1 MIKIISHEGNLS
13 AYNRIATHAL
23 RIKKGIKLAYNDIGV
38 AHTKQLKRDLNDKGA
53 KTGRLY
59 EVMVKG
65 RLKRHRASARG
76 QTPATLTG
84 LYERN
89 IQTDVSGGNELKFG
103 IGNKVQYS
111 ERLELASGLFR
122 PGLKNTIKKEER
134 NTETYF
140 EMCIDKALKE

>member
-1 MIKIISHEGNLS
+1 MIKIIAHRGNVS

-59 EVMVKG
+59 DVVVNG
-65 RLKRHRASARG
+65 RLRRHRASARG
-76 QTPATLTG
+76 QTPATLSG

-89 IQTDVSGGNELKFG
+89 IQTQVSGGNELKFG
-103 IGNKVQYS
+103 IGNNVQYS

-122 PGLKNTIKKEER
+122 PGLKNTIDKEER

-140 EMCIDKALKE
+140 ETRIDGALKE